1 MTGFGIINL
10 ECFWKGYYNYMIIS
24 KIANGVETRLYGKNG
39 VNRQIRATMT
49 NALEIFT
56 TDKGERIAALYDKGK
71 LRQAQKYSAEGDI
84 LFIKKYISNNDKRAL
99 EIFKP
104 DKPDSFQLTSKGI
117 KSLNKI

>member
-1 MTGFGIINL
+1 M
-10 ECFWKGYYNYMIIS
+10 FWEGVLYYMIIS
-24 KIANGVETRLYGKNG
+24 KIANGVETRLYDKNG
-39 VNRQIRATMT
+39 INKQIRATMT

-56 TDKGERIAALYDKGK
+56 TDKGERIAALYDRGK

-104 DKPDSFQLTSKGI
+104 DKSDSFQLTSEGI
-117 KSLNKI
+117 KSLHKI